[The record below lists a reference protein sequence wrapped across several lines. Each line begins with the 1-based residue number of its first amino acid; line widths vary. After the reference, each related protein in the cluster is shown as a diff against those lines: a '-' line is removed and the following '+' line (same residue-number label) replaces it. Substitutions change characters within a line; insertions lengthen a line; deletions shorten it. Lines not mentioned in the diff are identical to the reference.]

1 MKIKTFSKGKSPFTR
16 HWPENKEFRGKL
28 SKNGLSFFFDR
39 LVGMSANRVVVAYG
53 LNNKIVG
60 YFRFSFSSVSKTINA
75 KGTWVDPRYRRKNL
89 AADLWTVALR
99 KFKPR
104 KVSVF
109 TVSRGGN
116 RLIRSLEEKD
126 YFKMIKWSHDSAVL

>member
-1 MKIKTFSKGKSPFTR
+1 MKIKIFGKGKSPFTR
-16 HWPENKEFRGKL
+16 HWPDNKEFRGKL
-28 SKNGLSFFFDR
+28 GKSGLAFFNDR
-39 LVGMSANRVVVAYG
+39 LIGMSATHAVVAYG

-60 YFRFSFSSVSKTINA
+60 FFRFSFSSTSKTIRA

-99 KFKPR
+99 KLKPR

-126 YFKMIKWSHDSAVL
+126 YFKMIKWDHDSAVV